1 MFTFSE
7 SHGEEEDDEA
17 EDEDD
22 GDEAE
27 EVGEENDRPYNL
39 RQRKTVQRYE
49 APPIGKGKTN
59 IISCFL
65 FYFLLFLQALRDG
78 FPSPDSPMS
87 VAFSQGVDLI
97 WVWETGPLS
106 CLKLSFSCMKTFIG
120 SLCFIPLECCC
131 FLHLL
136 CL

>member
-1 MFTFSE
+1 MFTE

-49 APPIGKGKTN
+49 APPIGKEN
-59 IISCFL
+59 IYIFCVFV
-65 FYFLLFLQALRDG
+65 FLQALRDG
-78 FPSPDSPMS
+78 FPSPD
-87 VAFSQGVDLI
+87 
-97 WVWETGPLS
+97 
-106 CLKLSFSCMKTFIG
+106 
-120 SLCFIPLECCC
+120 
-131 FLHLL
+131 
-136 CL
+136 